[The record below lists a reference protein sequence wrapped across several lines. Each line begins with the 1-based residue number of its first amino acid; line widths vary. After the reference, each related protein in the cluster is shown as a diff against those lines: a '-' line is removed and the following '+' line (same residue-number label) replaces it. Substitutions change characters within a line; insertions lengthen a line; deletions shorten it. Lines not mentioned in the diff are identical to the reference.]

1 MAYADYEFYKDT
13 YFGDAIS
20 EGDFPRLA
28 ARASDY
34 VYAYTKGLADQV
46 KGKALEMVK
55 KATCAVAEAIQDEL
69 HMTTAAFA
77 VGKGGNEV
85 VSSETVGGHSVS
97 YKTASVSSAEVE
109 YLDKKKREALELYLG
124 NLPEFAGLFRV
135 KSYRCLHDARC
146 GR

>member
-13 YFGDAIS
+13 YLGDAIS
-20 EGDFPRLA
+20 EDDFPRLA

-46 KGKALEMVK
+46 KGKAMEMVK